1 MKKRFYLQ
9 LILFFTLVSSLFC
22 EETSIQ
28 NLHKF
33 KLENGLTLFVA
44 ENHAVPLVYT
54 EIAFRTGGLHQTKE
68 TAGLFHLFEHM
79 LFNGNDLY
87 PDSAAVNDA
96 LQNFG
101 LTSYNGTTSS
111 NRVNFFFEIPSHE
124 LENGL
129 KFWNA
134 AITSSKFDKNNL
146 ENEKKV
152 VISEI
157 SRYNVQLND
166 MVYLAVSKL
175 LYPESTWKDDNAGP
189 IKNIQ
194 NATVEQLLEIKENF
208 FIPNNAALFI
218 GGDVEPKKTY
228 DLVNE
233 IFGSWSNN
241 GKNAPALEKAPKVAE
256 YDKPQFFVFPTTG
269 IAKDYMQTAVVYAG
283 PGYDYDKEGCL
294 AIHQLENKFN
304 SYGYYQ
310 LWKEKDLQIPNL
322 TFIKSNSGTKRTNSR
337 FQITTITVNP
347 LENPAQRTKKIQEC
361 VQEGIAQSITNQN
374 LYNKNY
380 YDYLKRYYEDDYL
393 IRAEVASNLCS
404 NLSSWWA
411 ESTPDLFFTYPE
423 EMCNLPF
430 EEITELNEKYFSKNP
445 IVISLVHS
453 EVYEQK
459 KDEFEKEGFKV
470 ITMEN
475 APWWSEIE

>member
-33 KLENGLTLFVA
+33 KLKNGLTLFVA

-68 TAGLFHLFEHM
+68 TAGLFHLLEHM

-87 PDSAAVNDA
+87 PDSAAVSDA

-111 NRVNFFFEIPSHE
+111 NRVNFFFEIPSKD

-134 AITSSKFDKNNL
+134 AITSSKFDKNTL

-322 TFIKSNSGTKRTNSR
+322 TFINSNSETKRTNSR

-404 NLSSWWA
+404 NLSNWWA

-430 EEITELNEKYFSKNP
+430 EEITELKEKYFTKNP

>member
-33 KLENGLTLFVA
+33 KLKNGLTLFVA

-54 EIAFRTGGLHQTKE
+54 EIAFRTGGIHQTKE

-134 AITSSKFDKNNL
+134 AITSSKFDKNSL

-157 SRYNVQLND
+157 TKNYADLNR
-166 MVYLAVSKL
+166 MLSLAISKL
-175 LYPESTWKDDNAGP
+175 LYPESTWKDDISGP

-218 GGDVEPKKTY
+218 GGDVDPKQTFK
-228 DLVNE
+228 LVNK

-241 GKNAPALEKAPKVAE
+241 GKDAPALEKSPKVAE

-269 IAKDYMQTAVVYAG
+269 IAKDYMQTTVVYAG
-283 PGYDYDKEGCL
+283 PGFDNDKDGFI
-294 AIHQLENKFN
+294 ASYHFMNKFSSN
-304 SYGYYQ
+304 GYY
-310 LWKEKDLQIPNL
+310 
-322 TFIKSNSGTKRTNSR
+322 
-337 FQITTITVNP
+337 
-347 LENPAQRTKKIQEC
+347 
-361 VQEGIAQSITNQN
+361 
-374 LYNKNY
+374 
-380 YDYLKRYYEDDYL
+380 YL
-393 IRAEVASNLCS
+393 
-404 NLSSWWA
+404 
-411 ESTPDLFFTYPE
+411 
-423 EMCNLPF
+423 
-430 EEITELNEKYFSKNP
+430 
-445 IVISLVHS
+445 
-453 EVYEQK
+453 
-459 KDEFEKEGFKV
+459 
-470 ITMEN
+470 
-475 APWWSEIE
+475 

>member
-28 NLHKF
+28 NLHNF

-101 LTSYNGTTSS
+101 LTNYNGTTST

-134 AITSSKFDKNNL
+134 VITSSKFDKNSL

-157 SRYNVQLND
+157 TKNYADLNR
-166 MVYLAVSKL
+166 MLSLAISKL
-175 LYPESTWKDDNAGP
+175 LYPESTWKDDISGP

-218 GGDVEPKKTY
+218 GGDVDPKQTFK
-228 DLVNE
+228 LVNK

-241 GKNAPALEKAPKVAE
+241 GKDAPALEKAPKVAE

-269 IAKDYMQTAVVYAG
+269 IAKDYMQTTVVYAG
-283 PGYDYDKEGCL
+283 PGFDNDKDGFI
-294 AIHQLENKFN
+294 ASYHFMNKFSSN
-304 SYGYYQ
+304 GYYY
-310 LWKEKDLQIPNL
+310 LYKERDLQIPN
-322 TFIKSNSGTKRTNSR
+322 TNFISNPVTLARTNGKIK
-337 FQITTITVNP
+337 ITATTVNP

-361 VQEGIAQSITNQN
+361 VQEGIKQSLTNQK
-374 LYNKNY
+374 LFNKNY
-380 YDYLKRYYEDDYL
+380 SDYLRRTMDDKGL
-393 IRAEVASNLCS
+393 IRAEIASDLCS
-404 NLSSWWA
+404 ELSDWWA
-411 ESTPDLFFTYPE
+411 FTDPDLYFSLIDE
-423 EMCNLPF
+423 LCNFPY
-430 EEITELNEKYFSKNP
+430 EKITEFYEKYFSKNP
-445 IVISLVHS
+445 IVITLINP
-453 EVYEQK
+453 EIYEQK

-470 ITMEN
+470 ITIET
-475 APWWSEIE
+475 APWWSEL

>member
-68 TAGLFHLFEHM
+68 TAGLFHLLEHM

-111 NRVNFFFEIPSHE
+111 NRVNFFFEIPSKD

-129 KFWNA
+129 KFWNS

-166 MVYLAVSKL
+166 MVHLAVSKL

-218 GGDVEPKKTY
+218 GGDVEPEKALE
-228 DLVNE
+228 LVNN

-241 GKNAPALEKAPKVAE
+241 GKNAPALEKAPKVAD

-294 AIHQLENKFN
+294 AIQQVENRFN

-374 LYNKNY
+374 LYNKNF

-411 ESTPDLFFTYPE
+411 GSTPDLFFTYPE

-430 EEITELNEKYFSKNP
+430 EEITELNEKYFSKKP